1 MNCRP
6 QTRCALGS
14 AAEHKLQA
22 VCGAGEGKFLPCS
35 VEREKRDEGMIPS
48 GISTRLGPIGQIRPW
63 KDVFSALCLVRVP
76 FPCCCCYTGFRAG

>member
-6 QTRCALGS
+6 QTRCVLGS

-35 VEREKRDEGMIPS
+35 VEREKG
-48 GISTRLGPIGQIRPW
+48 
-63 KDVFSALCLVRVP
+63 
-76 FPCCCCYTGFRAG
+76 